1 MITSISNSP
10 ISHAYYTNQ
19 ASATGDTAKSAEQT
33 TSASADSKLQLSEA
47 DLKVIEQLKKRDTEV
62 RAHELAHLAA
72 AAGVARSG
80 ASFSYQLG
88 PDGVSY
94 AIGGEVN
101 IDTSEVAGNPQA
113 TLRKAQI
120 IKSAALAPA
129 EPSNQDFQVAAAA
142 TAMAIKAIS
151 EIAASAR
158 GETQTRGAFIDVSA

>member
-1 MITSISNSP
+1 M
-10 ISHAYYTNQ
+10 
-19 ASATGDTAKSAEQT
+19 
-33 TSASADSKLQLSEA
+33 
-47 DLKVIEQLKKRDTEV
+47 
-62 RAHELAHLAA
+62 AHLAA

-80 ASFSYQLG
+80 ASFTYQLG

-101 IDTSEVAGNPQA
+101 IDTSEVAGNPEA

-151 EIAASAR
+151 EIAANAK
-158 GETQTRGAFIDVSA
+158 GEIQTKGAFIDVSA